1 MIGNGGVPLGKAA
14 AIGIAGLTLLNFGAA
29 AVRAD
34 SAVERGEA
42 LFAQCAVC
50 HSLESDTTIVGPS
63 LHGVFGRKAASV
75 DSFAYSNAFYGA
87 DFVWDKDHLAKLLRD
102 PAAMFP
108 GTKML
113 TPGIQDPAQI
123 ADLIAYLE
131 GATR

>member
-1 MIGNGGVPLGKAA
+1 LGKAA
-14 AIGIAGLTLLNFGAA
+14 GLGIAVFALLLVGVAPA
-29 AVRAD
+29 RAD

-63 LHGVFGRKAASV
+63 LHGLFGRKAASI
-75 DSFAYSNAFYGA
+75 DSFTYSNAFYGA
-87 DFVWDKDHLAKLLRD
+87 DFVWDKEHLAKLLRD

-113 TPGIQDPAQI
+113 TPGIPDPAQI

>member
-1 MIGNGGVPLGKAA
+1 MGKAA
-14 AIGIAGLTLLNFGAA
+14 GLGIAAFALLLLGVASA
-29 AVRAD
+29 RAD

-50 HSLESDTTIVGPS
+50 HSLEADTTIVGPS
-63 LHGVFGRKAASV
+63 LHGVFGRKAASI
-75 DSFAYSNAFYGA
+75 DSFSYSNAFYGA
-87 DFVWDKDHLAKLLRD
+87 DFVWDKEHLAKLLRD